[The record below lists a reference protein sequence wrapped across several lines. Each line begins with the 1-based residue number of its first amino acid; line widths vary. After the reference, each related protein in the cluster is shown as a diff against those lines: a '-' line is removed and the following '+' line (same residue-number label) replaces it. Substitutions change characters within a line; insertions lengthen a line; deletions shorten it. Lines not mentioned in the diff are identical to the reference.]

1 MGIYLWLSLYIL
13 SLVTAVLL
21 LAAGKRYAP
30 GPLRILFFLHAATTL
45 AAVAVLIFRMQA
57 GHGAAW
63 VLLSGLVLA
72 GLSHHAAVPLYQ
84 KLYFGL
90 FFLSVPVFV
99 LSPSRFGGFLE
110 TGRLHNSS
118 RDKFHLYQNVYLEAQ
133 RVTGN
138 APPGPPLYKV
148 IREFGLFH
156 KTLRR
161 NIALPV
167 LPDSVRCLAPG
178 DDAQLRLRLYRKP
191 GHSGGTDADSADL
204 TVSLTPPDSLVI
216 RRH

>member
-21 LAAGKRYAP
+21 LAAGKRLAS
-30 GPLRILFFLHAATTL
+30 GPLRILFFLHAAATL
-45 AAVAVLIFRMQA
+45 AAVAILIFGIQA
-57 GHGAAW
+57 GPVAAC
-63 VLLSGLVLA
+63 VILSGLVLA
-72 GLSHHAAVPLYQ
+72 GLSLHATVPLYQ

-90 FFLSVPVFV
+90 FFLSVPAFV

-118 RDKFHLYQNVYLEAQ
+118 PDKFHLYQNVYLEAQ
-133 RVTGN
+133 RSAGN
-138 APPGPPLYKV
+138 PLHRPPLYKV

-167 LPDSVRCLAPG
+167 QPDSVRCLAGG
-178 DDAQLRLRLYRKP
+178 DDTHLRLRLYRIP
-191 GHSGGTDADSADL
+191 GGTVADSSDL

-216 RRH
+216 RRR